1 MIRWLLGAA
10 LAIAAALGLLVL
22 STSPPRLLSLLDA
35 ADGGGSGVARPG
47 EAVPFG
53 DRGMALD
60 IWRPAVPPPGTLPVV
75 VFWYGGGW
83 VKGDRAAYA
92 FAARA
97 FARAGF
103 VVVVPDYRKVP
114 QIRFPAMLQDGAQA
128 VKWTRDHIAEYGG
141 DPSRIA
147 LSGHSAGAYT
157 VAMLT
162 LDRRWLRA
170 EGVDPR
176 IVRATVPLCGPYDF
190 YPWTSQRAVDAMQGV
205 ADPAMTQPIT
215 FARADAPPM
224 LLVTGT
230 ADTTVR
236 PRNAI
241 RLAAK
246 LHALGAPV
254 AVKNYPGQTHEAIV
268 MALSKPYR
276 GRSAVLADSVAFL
289 KGALTNDR
297 TGRRPAEVAA
307 QPIVR

>member
-1 MIRWLLGAA
+1 MIRRLLGAVVA
-10 LAIAAALGLLVL
+10 VAVALGLIVAFA
-22 STSPPRLLSLLDA
+22 SPPKLLSLLDA
-35 ADGGGSGVARPG
+35 VDGGGAGVVRSGSAL
-47 EAVPFG
+47 PFG
-53 DRGMALD
+53 DHGMVLD
-60 IWRPAVPPPGTLPVV
+60 VWRPAAMPVGKLPVV
-75 VFWYGGGW
+75 IFWYGGGW

-128 VKWTRDHIAEYGG
+128 VKWTRDHIAKYGG
-141 DPSRIA
+141 DPRRLA

-157 VAMLT
+157 VAMLA

-170 EGVDPR
+170 EGVDPA
-176 IVRATVPLCGPYDF
+176 IVKGAVPLCGPYDF
-190 YPWTSQRAVDAMQGV
+190 YPWTSKRAVDAMQGV
-205 ADPAMTQPIT
+205 ADPAMTQPIV

-241 RLAAK
+241 RLAAR
-246 LHALGAPV
+246 LRALGAPV
-254 AVKNYPGQTHEAIV
+254 EVKNYPGQTHEAIV

-276 GRSAVLADSVAFL
+276 ARSPVLADSVAFL
-289 KGALTNDR
+289 KARLA
-297 TGRRPAEVAA
+297 GR
-307 QPIVR
+307 